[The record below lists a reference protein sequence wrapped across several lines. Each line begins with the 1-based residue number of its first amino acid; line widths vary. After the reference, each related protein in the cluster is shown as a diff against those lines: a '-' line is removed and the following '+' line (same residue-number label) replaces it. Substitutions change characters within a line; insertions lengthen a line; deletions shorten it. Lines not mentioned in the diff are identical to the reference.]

1 MEKVFFGNLKSY
13 VEILKS
19 DGWSE
24 LVFLDYNDKFDLIVQ
39 LKEKLD
45 FIRDNECHWVEIEK
59 SSNDYLY
66 WKNDKKQTIIISDD
80 WLSERRD

>member
-1 MEKVFFGNLKSY
+1 MENVFFGKLKSY

-19 DGWSE
+19 DGWNE

-45 FIRDNECHWVEIEK
+45 FICDNECHWVEIEK
-59 SSNDYLY
+59 SSNGYLY
-66 WKNDKKQTIIISDD
+66 WKNNKKQPIIISED